1 MLLSVGYP
9 VINVP
14 WFKNVVKRHAEHIGE
29 VYFSWHDMS
38 SGRMAVSDK
47 IQSRMEEDLSE
58 FNTMNIKLSL
68 LINGNCYGAE
78 AVSKT
83 FSDKIIAIISE
94 INEKYGK
101 LDGVTTTS
109 PFAACVVKNNFPDI
123 EVKASINM
131 RIGTIEG
138 MLYLKDNFDGFYV
151 QREYNRNLEHLHKL
165 KKWADDNN
173 KKLYGL
179 LNSGCLNFCSN
190 QTFHDNLVAHEE
202 ELAQGITLPGFH
214 PVICHKFYSNPENCK
229 DFLKYTNWIHPEDLD
244 LYTNIFSMGKLAT
257 RMSTDVEK
265 VVNAY
270 AMKCFDGNISD
281 LLEPRIQNQR

>member
-29 VYFSWHDMS
+29 IYFSWKDMA
-38 SGRMAVSDK
+38 SGRVVVSDE
-47 IQSRMEEDLSE
+47 IQERMEKDLFE
-58 FNTMNIKLSL
+58 FHNMNIKLSL

-78 AVSKT
+78 AVSEK
-83 FSDKIIAIISE
+83 FSVKIISI
-94 INEKYGK
+94 INEIHDKCGK
-101 LDGVTTTS
+101 LNGVTTTS
-109 PFAACVVKNNFPDI
+109 PFVASVVKNNFPDI

-138 MLYLKDNFDGFYV
+138 MLYLKDDFDGFYV
-151 QREYNRNLEHLHKL
+151 QREYNRDLEHLRKL
-165 KKWADDNN
+165 KQWADANN

-190 QTFHDNLVAHEE
+190 QTFHDNLVSHEG
-202 ELAQGITLPGFH
+202 ELVKGASLPNFH
-214 PVICHKFYSNPENCK
+214 PIICHKFFANPANRK
-229 DFLKYTNWIHPEDLD
+229 NFLKYTNWIHPQDID
-244 LYTNIFSMGKLAT
+244 QYSDIFAMGKLAT
-257 RMSTDVEK
+257 RMTTDVEK

-270 AMKCFDGNISD
+270 ANQISPSD
-281 LLEPRIQNQR
+281 MGELLEPRFAK